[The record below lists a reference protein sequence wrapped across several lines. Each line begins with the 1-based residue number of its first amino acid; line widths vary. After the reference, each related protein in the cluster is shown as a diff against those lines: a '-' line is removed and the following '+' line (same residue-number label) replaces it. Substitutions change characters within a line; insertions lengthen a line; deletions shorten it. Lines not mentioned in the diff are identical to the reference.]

1 MKYKHI
7 FFDLDRT
14 LWDFEKNSHKTLLQ
28 LIDRFSLVKKGID
41 TPEEFIRRYKI
52 HNEIL
57 WSLYRKDEISKEE
70 LRGKRFLLTMQEYG
84 INDLQLAEDFGS
96 SYIDESPYKTELFPF
111 SHEILSYLKERY
123 TLHVITNG
131 FQEVQLIKLKVS
143 RLDVYFN
150 IIITSEQVG
159 VKKPNRRI
167 FKYALKEANALSHE
181 SIMIGDDL
189 IVDVLGAEKAGL
201 TAVYFNPE
209 RKKHNKSFS
218 FEISCLS
225 QIKQIL

>member
-28 LIDRFSLVKKGID
+28 LIDRFSLLKKGVD
-41 TPEEFIRRYKI
+41 TAEDFIRRYKI
-52 HNEIL
+52 HNDIL
-57 WSLYRKDEISKEE
+57 WGLYRIDKISKKE

-96 SYIDESPYKTELFPF
+96 AYIDESPYKTKLFPF
-111 SHEILSYLKERY
+111 SHEILNYLKERY
-123 TLHVITNG
+123 TLHIITNG
-131 FQEVQLIKLKVS
+131 FQEVQHIKLEAS
-143 RLDVYFN
+143 RLDEYFD
-150 IIITSEQVG
+150 IVITSEQVG
-159 VKKPNRRI
+159 VKKPDRRI
-167 FKYALKEANALSHE
+167 FDFALKKANALSYE

-201 TAVYFNPE
+201 TAIYFNPE
-209 RKKHNKSFS
+209 RVEHNENFS
-218 FEISCLS
+218 FEVSCLS
-225 QIKQIL
+225 EIKQIL